1 VAQLRKRW
9 RTARRGAVDAAG
21 QHQAR
26 LLAKRLRYNIEA
38 LRPLLPQRAG
48 RWHERARQQQ
58 TEAGELRDTVQ
69 AGVLA
74 TGLGAPPEV
83 VAFLRGVAVGLA
95 RPGAQDDGV

>member
-1 VAQLRKRW
+1 
-9 RTARRGAVDAAG
+9 VDAAG